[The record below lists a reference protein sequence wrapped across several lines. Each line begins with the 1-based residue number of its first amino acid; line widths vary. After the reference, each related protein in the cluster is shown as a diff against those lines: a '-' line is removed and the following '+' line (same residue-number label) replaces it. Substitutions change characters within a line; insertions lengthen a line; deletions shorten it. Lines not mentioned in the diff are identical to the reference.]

1 MEKSHLKFRLLF
13 MLTCLNFFLKKSIHV
28 KITLKNLFTETKIK
42 HTPSGYSLFPNFS
55 FDETKNKLDCYKGED
70 CMKRFCKDLR
80 EHAMKIINYKEKKM
94 ILLTDKENKYYEKQ
108 KVCYICKKE
117 LNTDKNDKNAFKLYH
132 QVKYHYHFT
141 GKYRQAAHSIC
152 NLRYKTLKEI
162 LIVFHNG
169 STYDYHVIIKQL
181 AKEFDGQSECLGENI
196 TFKNI
201 LPF

>member
-1 MEKSHLKFRLLF
+1 
-13 MLTCLNFFLKKSIHV
+13 
-28 KITLKNLFTETKIK
+28 
-42 HTPSGYSLFPNFS
+42 
-55 FDETKNKLDCYKGED
+55 
-70 CMKRFCKDLR
+70 
-80 EHAMKIINYKEKKM
+80 MKIINYKEKKM

-132 QVKYHYHFT
+132 EVKYHYHFT
-141 GKYRQAAHSIC
+141 GKYGQAAHSIC